1 MINNFEINFFIY
13 IIIKII
19 VNIGAL
25 SWGLFAIDKKY
36 NIVEMTGSLLP
47 TDYNETFQK
56 ITYII
61 FALSAIYIM
70 LQRKTFLPFL
80 DVTIAPLNRFLKES
94 KQKDFELEVVVN
106 AKGSEKVLYW
116 ASNKETDTKKKDI
129 KNKGLNKDI
138 EDPTKAYGN
147 FENSGISIVDKD
159 GKAKL
164 YIKCPKKYYVM
175 YNKIIPQHLHY
186 RTITNG
192 KLDEVKTINISC

>member
-1 MINNFEINFFIY
+1 MNDYFELNAYIY
-13 IIIKII
+13 IILKIVVI
-19 VNIGAL
+19 IGSL
-25 SWGLFAIDKKY
+25 SWGLMAIDKKY
-36 NIVEMTGSLLP
+36 NIVELSASLLP
-47 TDYNETFQK
+47 TEYNESFQK
-56 ITYII
+56 IFYII
-61 FALSAIYIM
+61 FSLSAVYIM

-116 ASNKETDTKKKDI
+116 ASNKEKDKKDSN
-129 KNKGLNKDI
+129 NKEVDDHI
-138 EDPTKAYGN
+138 KAYGN

-164 YIKCPKKYYVM
+164 YIKCPRKYYVM
-175 YNKIIPQHLHY
+175 YNKILPQHLHY

>member
-1 MINNFEINFFIY
+1 
-13 IIIKII
+13 
-19 VNIGAL
+19 
-25 SWGLFAIDKKY
+25 
-36 NIVEMTGSLLP
+36 
-47 TDYNETFQK
+47 
-56 ITYII
+56 
-61 FALSAIYIM
+61 M

-94 KQKDFELEVVVN
+94 KQKDFELEIVVN

-116 ASNKETDTKKKDI
+116 ASNKEIEKKKNTSSDS
-129 KNKGLNKDI
+129 NKID
-138 EDPTKAYGN
+138 DHAKAYGN

-192 KLDEVKTINISC
+192 KLDEVKTINVSC

>member
-1 MINNFEINFFIY
+1 M
-13 IIIKII
+13 
-19 VNIGAL
+19 V
-25 SWGLFAIDKKY
+25 
-36 NIVEMTGSLLP
+36 GSLLP
-47 TDYNETFQK
+47 TDYNETFKK

-61 FALSAIYIM
+61 FALSAVYIM

-116 ASNKETDTKKKDI
+116 ASNKETITKNKDSNKKDS
-129 KNKGLNKDI
+129 NKEIDNHI
-138 EDPTKAYGN
+138 NSYGN
-147 FENSGISIVDKD
+147 FENSGISVVDKD

-175 YNKIIPQHLHY
+175 YNKILPQHLHY